1 MKVCILGEGLTSLTL
16 AKNLANLGIT
26 VDIISDKKNIKNKT
40 RTIGI
45 SKSNVEFLNKEIFD
59 INKFLW
65 KVNKIEIFTENF
77 KENKVL
83 EFENSKNY
91 LFALFKNDEV
101 LEYLFSILKK
111 NKFVKFKKKFEIKN
125 YELIINCQKNTPLS
139 KKFFF
144 NKLKKSYKSLA
155 YTTIIKHKKLFKNN
169 VAIQIFTERGP
180 LAFLPLSSKE
190 TSIVFSAR
198 GTDDV
203 NLRYWIE
210 KYGKKYALTKVDKIE
225 KFEIKSNNL
234 RIYYHKNI
242 LAFGDLLHQIHPLAG
257 QGFNMTLRD
266 IKVLTEL
273 IKLRIGNGLD
283 LNSSVC
289 SDFQK
294 EIKHKNYLFSSG
306 VDFIYEFFNFE
317 RRFKNQLLSNSIKFL
332 GKNKIFNRTVKK
344 LADIGMTI

>member
-16 AKNLANLGIT
+16 AKNLANLGIF
-26 VDIISDKKNIKNKT
+26 VDIVSDKKIIKNKT

-45 SKSNVEFLNKEIFD
+45 SKSNVEFLNEEIFD

-65 KVNKIEIFTENF
+65 KVSKIEIFTENLN
-77 KENKVL
+77 KNKVL

-101 LEYLFSILKK
+101 LKYLFSNLKK
-111 NKFVKFKKKFEIKN
+111 NEFVKFKKKLEIKN
-125 YELIINCQKNTPLS
+125 YELIINCQKNTSLS

-144 NKLKKSYKSLA
+144 NNVKKNYKSYA
-155 YTTIIKHKKLFKNN
+155 YTTIIKHRRLIKNN
-169 VAIQIFTERGP
+169 IASQIFTERGP
-180 LAFLPLSSKE
+180 LAFLPLSAKE

-198 GTDDV
+198 GAENV
-203 NLRYWIE
+203 NLRYLIE
-210 KYGKKYALTKVDKIE
+210 KYGKKYTLTKVENVE

-266 IKVLTEL
+266 IKVLTKL
-273 IKLRIGNGLD
+273 IKRRIRNGLN

-289 SDFQK
+289 YDFQK

-317 RRFKNQLLSNSIKFL
+317 RRFKNKFLSNSIKLL
-332 GKNKIFNRTVKK
+332 GKSKIFNRTAKK

>member
-16 AKNLANLGIT
+16 AKNLANLGIS
-26 VDIISDKKNIKNKT
+26 VDIVSDKKNIKNKT

-83 EFENSKNY
+83 EFENSKKY

-125 YELIINCQKNTPLS
+125 YELIINCQKNTHLS

-144 NKLKKSYKSLA
+144 NKLKKNYKSLA
-155 YTTIIKHKKLFKNN
+155 YTTIIKHKKLIKND
-169 VAIQIFTERGP
+169 VAIQVFTERGP

-198 GTDDV
+198 GSGDV

-273 IKLRIGNGLD
+273 IQQRISNGLD

-332 GKNKIFNRTVKK
+332 GKNKIFNRTIKK
-344 LADIGMTI
+344 IADIGMTI

>member
-16 AKNLANLGIT
+16 AKNLANLGIS
-26 VDIISDKKNIKNKT
+26 VDIVSDKKNIKNKT

-65 KVNKIEIFTENF
+65 KINKIEIFTENF

-125 YELIINCQKNTPLS
+125 YELIINCQKNTHLS

-144 NKLKKSYKSLA
+144 NKLKKNYKSLA
-155 YTTIIKHKKLFKNN
+155 YTTIIKHKKLIKND
-169 VAIQIFTERGP
+169 VAIQVFTERGP

-210 KYGKKYALTKVDKIE
+210 KYGKKYAFIKVDKIE

-273 IKLRIGNGLD
+273 IQQRISNGLD

>member
-16 AKNLANLGIT
+16 AKNLANLGIS
-26 VDIISDKKNIKNKT
+26 VDIVSDKKNIKKKT

-65 KVNKIEIFTENF
+65 KINKIEIFTENL

-83 EFENSKNY
+83 QFENSKNY
-91 LFALFKNDEV
+91 LFALFKNDKV
-101 LEYLFSILKK
+101 IEYLSSILKK
-111 NKFVKFKKKFEIKN
+111 NKFVKFKKKLEIKN
-125 YELIINCQKNTPLS
+125 YELIINCQKNTSLS

-144 NKLKKSYKSLA
+144 NKLKKNYKSLA
-155 YTTIIKHKKLFKNN
+155 YTTIIKHKKLIKNN
-169 VAIQIFTERGP
+169 VAIQVFTERGP

-190 TSIVFSAR
+190 TSIVFSVR
-198 GTDDV
+198 GKDDV
-203 NLRYWIE
+203 NLKYWIE
-210 KYGKKYALTKVDKIE
+210 KYGKKYVLTKVDKIE
-225 KFEIKSNNL
+225 KFKITSNNL

-273 IKLRIGNGLD
+273 IQLRISNGLD

-317 RRFKNQLLSNSIKFL
+317 RRLKNQLLSNSIKFL

>member
-1 MKVCILGEGLTSLTL
+1 MKVCILGEGLTSFTL
-16 AKNLANLGIT
+16 AKNLANLGIF
-26 VDIISDKKNIKNKT
+26 VDIVSDKKIIKNKT

-65 KVNKIEIFTENF
+65 KVNKIEIFTENL

-83 EFENSKNY
+83 EFENGKNY

-111 NKFVKFKKKFEIKN
+111 NKFVKFKKKLEIKN
-125 YELIINCQKNTPLS
+125 YELIINCQKNTLLS

-144 NKLKKSYKSLA
+144 NKVKKNYKSFA
-155 YTTIIKHKKLFKNN
+155 YTTIIKHKKLIKNN

-203 NLRYWIE
+203 NLRYLIE
-210 KYGKKYALTKVDKIE
+210 KYGKKYTLTKVDKIE

-266 IKVLTEL
+266 TKVLTDL
-273 IKLRIGNGLD
+273 IKLRIDNGLD
-283 LNSSVC
+283 LNSSLC

-317 RRFKNQLLSNSIKFL
+317 RRFKNKLLSNSIKFL

>member
-1 MKVCILGEGLTSLTL
+1 M
-16 AKNLANLGIT
+16 
-26 VDIISDKKNIKNKT
+26 
-40 RTIGI
+40 
-45 SKSNVEFLNKEIFD
+45 
-59 INKFLW
+59 
-65 KVNKIEIFTENF
+65 
-77 KENKVL
+77 
-83 EFENSKNY
+83 
-91 LFALFKNDEV
+91 
-101 LEYLFSILKK
+101 
-111 NKFVKFKKKFEIKN
+111 
-125 YELIINCQKNTPLS
+125 
-139 KKFFF
+139 
-144 NKLKKSYKSLA
+144 A
-155 YTTIIKHKKLFKNN
+155 YTTIIKHRKLIKNN

-180 LAFLPLSSKE
+180 LAFLPISSKE

-203 NLRYWIE
+203 NLRYLIE

-273 IKLRIGNGLD
+273 IQQRISNGLD

-332 GKNKIFNRTVKK
+332 GKNKIFNRTIKK
-344 LADIGMTI
+344 IADIGMTI

>member
-1 MKVCILGEGLTSLTL
+1 MKVCIVGEGLTSLTL
-16 AKNLANLGIT
+16 AKNLVNLGIS
-26 VDIISDKKNIKNKT
+26 VDIVSDKKNFKNKT

-45 SKSNVEFLNKEIFD
+45 SKSNIDFLKKEIFD
-59 INKFLW
+59 INQFLW
-65 KVNKIEIFTENF
+65 KVNKIEIFTENL
-77 KENKVL
+77 KKNKVL
-83 EFENSKNY
+83 EFDNGKNY

-101 LEYLFSILKK
+101 LEYLFSNLKK
-111 NKFVKFKKKFEIKN
+111 NKFVKFKKKLQIKN

-144 NKLKKSYKSLA
+144 NKIKKNYKSFA
-155 YTTIIKHKKLFKNN
+155 YTTIIKHRKLIKNN
-169 VAIQIFTERGP
+169 VATQIFTERGP

-203 NLRYWIE
+203 NLRFLIE
-210 KYGKKYALTKVDKIE
+210 KYGKKYTLTKVDKVE
-225 KFEIKSNNL
+225 KFKIKSSNL

-266 IKVLTEL
+266 IQVLTEL
-273 IKLRIGNGLD
+273 IKLRIDNGLE
-283 LNSSVC
+283 LNSSIC

-294 EIKHKNYLFSSG
+294 KIKHKNYLFSLG

-317 RRFKNQLLSNSIKFL
+317 RKFKNRLLSNSIKFL
-332 GKNKIFNRTVKK
+332 GKNKIFNRTAQK